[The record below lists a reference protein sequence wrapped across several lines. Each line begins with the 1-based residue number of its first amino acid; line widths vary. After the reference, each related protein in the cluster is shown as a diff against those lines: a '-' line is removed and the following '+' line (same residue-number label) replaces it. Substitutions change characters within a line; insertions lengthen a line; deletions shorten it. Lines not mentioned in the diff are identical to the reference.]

1 MGVDC
6 GSQAVLCEY
15 PVRLDTYSGCS
26 HGCKYCFA
34 RTKVDIEK
42 VTMKN
47 CAKQLR
53 SFIEGKRNGVTK
65 WCDWAIPLHWG
76 GLSDPFQ
83 PIERR
88 GGASLECLKVFAE
101 TKYPVIISTKGKLIT
116 EEPYLSILREC
127 NAVVQV
133 SMVCSSYDRMEPG
146 APSFEERLSMVARLA
161 GNCRRVIVRA
171 QPYITGVK
179 REFLS
184 NVPRFAEAG
193 AHGVTVEG
201 MKFKKGKPGLVKVRG
216 DYCYTEDLLEAH
228 YALIRDAC
236 HDAGLAFYC
245 AENRLRPMGDSP
257 ACCGC
262 GDLPGFRGN
271 RFNAV
276 SLLNGIDCAPTDR
289 MKEVGTAMCFKAIHQ
304 SPGSS
309 IELRK
314 ESFAS
319 QMAKETE
326 SYQRDTRY
334 HTEEETLA
342 FTRWLKSTG
351 IKAREINELTG
362 TQMATHYL
370 CTTPGGQTAVPT
382 AELFTRLRRSPKLRS
397 VPDYILR
404 IVYGGGGGSSDTA
417 RLVSLAE
424 SEWRLAVPA
433 GGVLRYPSE
442 PDARLH
448 AAHQSR
454 ETDEESR

>member
-53 SFIEGKRNGVTK
+53 GFIEGKRNGVTK

-83 PIERR
+83 PVERKA
-88 GGASLECLKVFAE
+88 GASLECLKIFAE

-184 NVPRFAEAG
+184 NIPRFAKAG

-216 DYCYTEDLLEAH
+216 DYCYPEDLLEAH

-236 HDAGLAFYC
+236 HDAGLAFFC

-276 SLLNGIDCAPTDR
+276 SLLNGIDCAPTER

-404 IVYGGGGGSSDTA
+404 IVYGGGGSSDTA

-424 SEWRLAVPA
+424 TEWRLAVPA

-454 ETDEESR
+454 ETDE

>member
-53 SFIEGKRNGVTK
+53 GFIEGKRNGVTK

-83 PIERR
+83 PVERR
-88 GGASLECLKVFAE
+88 AGASLECLKIFAE

-146 APSFEERLSMVARLA
+146 APSFEERLSMVARLS

-184 NVPRFAEAG
+184 NIPRFAKAG

-216 DYCYTEDLLEAH
+216 DYCYPEDLLEAH
-228 YALIRDAC
+228 YTLIRDAC
-236 HDAGLAFYC
+236 HDAGLAFFC

-276 SLLNGIDCAPTDR
+276 SLLNGIDCAPTER

-309 IELRK
+309 IELRN

-404 IVYGGGGGSSDTA
+404 IVYGGGF
-417 RLVSLAE
+417 
-424 SEWRLAVPA
+424 
-433 GGVLRYPSE
+433 LRY
-442 PDARLH
+442 R
-448 AAHQSR
+448 
-454 ETDEESR
+454 

>member
-53 SFIEGKRNGVTK
+53 GFIEGKRNGVTK

-83 PIERR
+83 PVERR
-88 GGASLECLKVFAE
+88 AGASLECLKIFAE

-184 NVPRFAEAG
+184 NIPRFAKAG

-216 DYCYTEDLLEAH
+216 DYCYPEDLLEAH
-228 YALIRDAC
+228 YTLIRDAC
-236 HDAGLAFYC
+236 HDAGLAFFC

-276 SLLNGIDCAPTDR
+276 SLLNGIDCAPTER

-309 IELRK
+309 IELRN

-404 IVYGGGGGSSDTA
+404 IVYGGGVPQIPLGS
-417 RLVSLAE
+417 
-424 SEWRLAVPA
+424 
-433 GGVLRYPSE
+433 
-442 PDARLH
+442 
-448 AAHQSR
+448 
-454 ETDEESR
+454 

>member
-53 SFIEGKRNGVTK
+53 GFIEGKRNGVTK

-83 PIERR
+83 PVERR
-88 GGASLECLKVFAE
+88 AGASLECLKIFAE

-184 NVPRFAEAG
+184 NIPRFAKAG

-216 DYCYTEDLLEAH
+216 DYCYPEDLLEAH

-236 HDAGLAFYC
+236 HDAGLAFFC

-276 SLLNGIDCAPTDR
+276 SLLNGIDCAPTER

-309 IELRK
+309 IELRN

-404 IVYGGGGGSSDTA
+404 IVYGGGGSSDTA

-424 SEWRLAVPA
+424 TEWRLAVPA
-433 GGVLRYPSE
+433 GGVLRCSSE

-454 ETDEESR
+454 ETDEETR

>member
-216 DYCYTEDLLEAH
+216 DYCYPEDLLEAH

-326 SYQRDTRY
+326 SYQRDTRC

-382 AELFTRLRRSPKLRS
+382 AELFTRLRSSPKLRS

-404 IVYGGGGGSSDTA
+404 IVYGGGF
-417 RLVSLAE
+417 
-424 SEWRLAVPA
+424 
-433 GGVLRYPSE
+433 LRY
-442 PDARLH
+442 R
-448 AAHQSR
+448 
-454 ETDEESR
+454 

>member
-53 SFIEGKRNGVTK
+53 GFIEGKRNGVTK

-83 PIERR
+83 PVERKA
-88 GGASLECLKVFAE
+88 GASLECLKIFAE

-184 NVPRFAEAG
+184 NIPRFAKAG

-216 DYCYTEDLLEAH
+216 DYCYPEDLLEAH

-236 HDAGLAFYC
+236 HDAGLAFFC

-276 SLLNGIDCAPTDR
+276 SLLNGIDCAPTER

-404 IVYGGGGGSSDTA
+404 IVYGGGVPQIPLGS
-417 RLVSLAE
+417 
-424 SEWRLAVPA
+424 
-433 GGVLRYPSE
+433 
-442 PDARLH
+442 
-448 AAHQSR
+448 
-454 ETDEESR
+454 

>member
-216 DYCYTEDLLEAH
+216 DYCYPEDLLEAH

-326 SYQRDTRY
+326 SYQRDTRC

-404 IVYGGGGGSSDTA
+404 IVYGGGF
-417 RLVSLAE
+417 
-424 SEWRLAVPA
+424 
-433 GGVLRYPSE
+433 LRY
-442 PDARLH
+442 R
-448 AAHQSR
+448 
-454 ETDEESR
+454 

>member
-216 DYCYTEDLLEAH
+216 DYCYPEDLLEAH

-404 IVYGGGGGSSDTA
+404 IVYGGGVPQIPLGS
-417 RLVSLAE
+417 
-424 SEWRLAVPA
+424 
-433 GGVLRYPSE
+433 
-442 PDARLH
+442 
-448 AAHQSR
+448 
-454 ETDEESR
+454 

>member
-53 SFIEGKRNGVTK
+53 GFIEGKRNGVTK

-83 PIERR
+83 PVERR
-88 GGASLECLKVFAE
+88 AGASLECLKIFAE

-184 NVPRFAEAG
+184 NIPRFAKAG

-216 DYCYTEDLLEAH
+216 DYCYPEDLLEAH

-236 HDAGLAFYC
+236 HDAGLAFFC
-245 AENRLRPMGDSP
+245 AENRLRPMGDSS

-276 SLLNGIDCAPTDR
+276 SLLNGIDCAPTER

-404 IVYGGGGGSSDTA
+404 IVYGGGASSDTA

-424 SEWRLAVPA
+424 TEWRLAVPA

-454 ETDEESR
+454 ETDEEAK

>member
-53 SFIEGKRNGVTK
+53 GFIEGKRNGVTK

-83 PIERR
+83 PVERR
-88 GGASLECLKVFAE
+88 AGASIECLKIFAE

-184 NVPRFAEAG
+184 NIPRFAKAG

-216 DYCYTEDLLEAH
+216 DYCYPEDLLEAH

-236 HDAGLAFYC
+236 HDAGLAFFC

-276 SLLNGIDCAPTDR
+276 SLLNGIDCAPTER

-351 IKAREINELTG
+351 IKSREINELTG

-404 IVYGGGGGSSDTA
+404 IVYGGGVPQIPLGS
-417 RLVSLAE
+417 
-424 SEWRLAVPA
+424 
-433 GGVLRYPSE
+433 
-442 PDARLH
+442 
-448 AAHQSR
+448 
-454 ETDEESR
+454 

>member
-53 SFIEGKRNGVTK
+53 GFIEGKRNGVTK

-83 PIERR
+83 PVERR
-88 GGASLECLKVFAE
+88 AGASLECLKIFAE

-184 NVPRFAEAG
+184 NIPRFAKAG

-216 DYCYTEDLLEAH
+216 DYCYPEDLLEAH

-236 HDAGLAFYC
+236 HDAGLAFFC

-276 SLLNGIDCAPTDR
+276 SLLNGIDCAPTER

-309 IELRK
+309 IELRN

-404 IVYGGGGGSSDTA
+404 IVYGGGVPQIPLGS
-417 RLVSLAE
+417 
-424 SEWRLAVPA
+424 
-433 GGVLRYPSE
+433 
-442 PDARLH
+442 
-448 AAHQSR
+448 
-454 ETDEESR
+454 

>member
-53 SFIEGKRNGVTK
+53 GFIEGKRNGVTK

-83 PIERR
+83 PVERR
-88 GGASLECLKVFAE
+88 AGASLECLKIFAE

-184 NVPRFAEAG
+184 NIPRFAKAG

-216 DYCYTEDLLEAH
+216 DYCYPEDLLEAH
-228 YALIRDAC
+228 YTLIRDAC
-236 HDAGLAFYC
+236 HDAGLAFFC
-245 AENRLRPMGDSP
+245 AENRLRPIGDSP

-276 SLLNGIDCAPTDR
+276 SLLNGIDCAPTER

-309 IELRK
+309 IELRN

-326 SYQRDTRY
+326 SYQRDTLY

-404 IVYGGGGGSSDTA
+404 IVYGGGVPQIPIGS
-417 RLVSLAE
+417 
-424 SEWRLAVPA
+424 
-433 GGVLRYPSE
+433 
-442 PDARLH
+442 
-448 AAHQSR
+448 
-454 ETDEESR
+454 

>member
-1 MGVDC
+1 M
-6 GSQAVLCEY
+6 
-15 PVRLDTYSGCS
+15 
-26 HGCKYCFA
+26 
-34 RTKVDIEK
+34 DIEK

-53 SFIEGKRNGVTK
+53 SFIDGKRNGVTK

-116 EEPYLSILREC
+116 DEPYLSILREC

-146 APSFEERLSMVARLA
+146 APSFDERLSMVARLA

-216 DYCYTEDLLEAH
+216 DYCYPEDLLEAH

-404 IVYGGGGGSSDTA
+404 IVYGGGVPQIPLGS
-417 RLVSLAE
+417 
-424 SEWRLAVPA
+424 
-433 GGVLRYPSE
+433 
-442 PDARLH
+442 
-448 AAHQSR
+448 
-454 ETDEESR
+454 

>member
-216 DYCYTEDLLEAH
+216 DYCYPEDLLEAH

-326 SYQRDTRY
+326 SYQRDTRC

-382 AELFTRLRRSPKLRS
+382 AELFTRLRSSPKLRS

-404 IVYGGGGGSSDTA
+404 IVYGGGSSDTA

-424 SEWRLAVPA
+424 SEWRIAVPA

>member
-1 MGVDC
+1 MGVEC
-6 GSQAVLCEY
+6 GSQAILCEY
-15 PVRLDTYSGCS
+15 PIRLDTYSGCS

-47 CAKQLR
+47 CAQQLR
-53 SFIEGKRNGVTK
+53 SFIAGKRTTVTK
-65 WCDWAIPLHWG
+65 WCDWSIPLHWG

-83 PIERR
+83 PIERKA
-88 GGASLECLKVFAE
+88 GASLECLKVFAE
-101 TKYPVIISTKGKLIT
+101 TGYPVIISTKGKLIT
-116 EEPYLSILREC
+116 EEPYISLLKKC

-133 SMVCSSYDRMEPG
+133 SMVCSSYDKMEPG
-146 APSFEERLSMVARLA
+146 APTFEERLSMVEKLA

-171 QPYITGVK
+171 QPYITSVK

-184 NVPRFAEAG
+184 NIPRFADAG
-193 AHGVTVEG
+193 AYGVTVEG
-201 MKFKKGKPGLVKVRG
+201 MKFKRGKRGLVKVRG
-216 DYCYTEDLLEAH
+216 DYCYPQDLLEAH
-228 YALIRDAC
+228 YALIKDAC
-236 HDAGLAFYC
+236 HENSLAFFC

-262 GDLPGFRGN
+262 GDLPGFKGN

-276 SLLNGIDCAPTDR
+276 SILNGLECAPTER
-289 MKEVGTAMCFKAIHQ
+289 MKQVGTAHCFKAIHQ
-304 SPGSS
+304 SPVSS
-309 IELRK
+309 LMLAK

-319 QMAKETE
+319 QMEKETE
-326 SYQRDTRY
+326 SYERETRF
-334 HTEEETLA
+334 HSEEETLA

-382 AELFTRLRRSPKLRS
+382 EDQFEKLRKSPKLRK

-404 IVYGGGGGSSDTA
+404 IVYGGGFTSH
-417 RLVSLAE
+417 R
-424 SEWRLAVPA
+424 
-433 GGVLRYPSE
+433 
-442 PDARLH
+442 
-448 AAHQSR
+448 
-454 ETDEESR
+454 

>member
-53 SFIEGKRNGVTK
+53 GFIEGKRNGVTK

-83 PIERR
+83 PVERR
-88 GGASLECLKVFAE
+88 AGASLECLKIFAE

-184 NVPRFAEAG
+184 NIPRFAKAG

-216 DYCYTEDLLEAH
+216 DYCYPEDLLEAH
-228 YALIRDAC
+228 YTLIRDAC
-236 HDAGLAFYC
+236 HDAGLAFFC

-257 ACCGC
+257 ACCGR

-276 SLLNGIDCAPTDR
+276 SLLNGIDCAPTER

-309 IELRK
+309 IELRN

-404 IVYGGGGGSSDTA
+404 IVYGGGGVPQIPLGS
-417 RLVSLAE
+417 
-424 SEWRLAVPA
+424 
-433 GGVLRYPSE
+433 
-442 PDARLH
+442 
-448 AAHQSR
+448 
-454 ETDEESR
+454 

>member
-47 CAKQLR
+47 CAKHLR

-88 GGASLECLKVFAE
+88 GGASLECLKIFAE

-146 APSFEERLSMVARLA
+146 APSFEERLSMVSRLA

-184 NVPRFAEAG
+184 NIPRFAKAG

-216 DYCYTEDLLEAH
+216 DYCYPEDLLEAH

-236 HDAGLAFYC
+236 HDVGLAFYC

-262 GDLPGFRGN
+262 GDIPGFRGN

-276 SLLNGIDCAPTDR
+276 SLLNGIDCSPTER

-404 IVYGGGGGSSDTA
+404 IVYGGGGVPQIPLGS
-417 RLVSLAE
+417 
-424 SEWRLAVPA
+424 
-433 GGVLRYPSE
+433 
-442 PDARLH
+442 
-448 AAHQSR
+448 
-454 ETDEESR
+454 

>member
-26 HGCKYCFA
+26 RGCKYCFA

-53 SFIEGKRNGVTK
+53 GFIEGKRNGVTK

-83 PIERR
+83 PVERR
-88 GGASLECLKVFAE
+88 AGASLECLKIFAE

-184 NVPRFAEAG
+184 NIPRFAKAG

-216 DYCYTEDLLEAH
+216 DYCYPEDLLEAH
-228 YALIRDAC
+228 YTLIRDAC
-236 HDAGLAFYC
+236 HDVGLAFFC

-276 SLLNGIDCAPTDR
+276 SLLNGIDCAPTER

-304 SPGSS
+304 SPDSS
-309 IELRK
+309 IELRN

-404 IVYGGGGGSSDTA
+404 IVYGGGVPQIPLGS
-417 RLVSLAE
+417 
-424 SEWRLAVPA
+424 
-433 GGVLRYPSE
+433 
-442 PDARLH
+442 
-448 AAHQSR
+448 
-454 ETDEESR
+454 

>member
-53 SFIEGKRNGVTK
+53 GFIEGKRNGVTK

-83 PIERR
+83 PVERR
-88 GGASLECLKVFAE
+88 AGASLECLKIFAE

-184 NVPRFAEAG
+184 NIPRFAKAG

-216 DYCYTEDLLEAH
+216 DYCYPEDLLEAH
-228 YALIRDAC
+228 YTLIRDAC
-236 HDAGLAFYC
+236 HDAGLAFFC

-276 SLLNGIDCAPTDR
+276 SLLNGIDCAPTER

-309 IELRK
+309 IELRN

-404 IVYGGGGGSSDTA
+404 IVYGGGGSSDTA
-417 RLVSLAE
+417 SLVSLAE
-424 SEWRLAVPA
+424 TEWRPAVPA

-454 ETDEESR
+454 ETDEETR

>member
-184 NVPRFAEAG
+184 NVPRFSEVG

-216 DYCYTEDLLEAH
+216 DYCYPEDLLEAH

-404 IVYGGGGGSSDTA
+404 IVYGGGVPQIPLGS
-417 RLVSLAE
+417 
-424 SEWRLAVPA
+424 
-433 GGVLRYPSE
+433 
-442 PDARLH
+442 
-448 AAHQSR
+448 
-454 ETDEESR
+454 